1 MKKYFFY
8 FLLLAFQF
16 VFLSSC
22 FVTYGDNI
30 QKSYTQIKIDTN
42 QVLKKSVL
50 LYFDNEEIK
59 YQYIKLGYVEVKG
72 AENSNNQ
79 ELLDHLKYEAWRNG
93 ANAIINVNDNFS
105 SRQSGTYLNKE
116 SKINYDSH
124 IFKGIVVKLNE
135 TDYNNNIDNLN
146 DTLFINRTLNYQN
159 HIEKRTGNQFKASL
173 IAVALLTGLIIYLA
187 VKK

>member
-1 MKKYFFY
+1 MLKHLFY
-8 FLLLAFQF
+8 FLIFAFQF

-30 QKSYTQIKIDTN
+30 QKSYTLIKVDST
-42 QVLKKSVL
+42 QLFKKPVL
-50 LYFDNEEIK
+50 LYFDNEEIN

-79 ELLDHLKYEAWRNG
+79 ELLEHLKYEAWRNG
-93 ANAIINVNDNFS
+93 ANAIININDNFS

-124 IFKGIVVKLNE
+124 IFKGVAIKLNE
-135 TDYNNNIDNLN
+135 VDYNKNIDNLN
-146 DTLFINRTLNYQN
+146 DTLFISKTLNYQH